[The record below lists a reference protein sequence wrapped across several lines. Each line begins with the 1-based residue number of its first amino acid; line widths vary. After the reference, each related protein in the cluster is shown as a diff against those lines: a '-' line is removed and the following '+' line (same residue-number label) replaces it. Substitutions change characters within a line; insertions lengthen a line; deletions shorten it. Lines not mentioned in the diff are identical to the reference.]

1 MTPRAA
7 NCGTFVVEMFD
18 YRLFFSIFGVIFVAE
33 LPDKTALASMV
44 LATRYR
50 AMPVF
55 LGAAL
60 ALTVQSLIAV
70 AAGRLFALLPVNVVH
85 VGAGVLFLV
94 SAIFMW
100 RRKDEEEAAPK
111 DGDEP
116 QRVGFLRALWIV
128 FGVVFIAEWGDLTQ
142 IATAGFAARYH
153 APVTVFCAATA
164 ALWAVAAIAVFA
176 GNRAGKLLD
185 PHLTQKIAAVLFAG
199 VGVALLLGRF

>member
-1 MTPRAA
+1 
-7 NCGTFVVEMFD
+7 MFD

-33 LPDKTALASMV
+33 LPDKTALASLV

-70 AAGRLFALLPVNVVH
+70 AAGRLFSLLPVTVVH
-85 VGAGVLFLV
+85 VGAGIVFLV

-100 RRKDEEEAAPK
+100 RRKDEEEAVPK
-111 DGDEP
+111 DGGGA
-116 QRVGFLRALWIV
+116 QHVGFLRALWIV
-128 FGVVFIAEWGDLTQ
+128 FSVVFIAEWGDLTQ

-199 VGVALLLGRF
+199 VGVALLLGKF